1 MKRSRQLSQQTA
13 VIPAAFAQA
22 MEELF
27 GEAGAGWLRQL
38 PAQLAQIAQAWSL
51 QLLPPFAGLSYNY
64 VLPVIRDGGEP
75 AVLKIGFPRP
85 ELRREI
91 AALQLYDGRGM
102 VGLLA
107 ADPDQGAMLLEHLQ
121 PGRMLVE
128 LPDDEAAT
136 RIAAQV
142 MQQLWRPLPAGHP
155 FEPVA
160 NWAQGLADLRCEFD
174 GGSGPFPPNLVSL
187 AEQLFAEL
195 LATAAPSMLL
205 HGDLHHYNILSAR
218 RQPWLAI
225 DPKGVCGEPAYE
237 VGAWLHN
244 PFDLL
249 QRPQPDHLLARRVTI
264 FSEMLGIE
272 TERLAGWGMAQAV
285 LSAWWSYEDHGHS
298 WEPALACAE
307 LLARL
312 L

>member
-1 MKRSRQLSQQTA
+1 
-13 VIPAAFAQA
+13 
-22 MEELF
+22 
-27 GEAGAGWLRQL
+27 
-38 PAQLAQIAQAWSL
+38 
-51 QLLPPFAGLSYNY
+51 
-64 VLPVIRDGGEP
+64 
-75 AVLKIGFPRP
+75 
-85 ELRREI
+85 
-91 AALQLYDGRGM
+91 
-102 VGLLA
+102 
-107 ADPDQGAMLLEHLQ
+107 
-121 PGRMLVE
+121 
-128 LPDDEAAT
+128 
-136 RIAAQV
+136 
-142 MQQLWRPLPAGHP
+142 
-155 FEPVA
+155 VA

-249 QRPQPDHLLARRVTI
+249 QRPQPDRLLARRVTI